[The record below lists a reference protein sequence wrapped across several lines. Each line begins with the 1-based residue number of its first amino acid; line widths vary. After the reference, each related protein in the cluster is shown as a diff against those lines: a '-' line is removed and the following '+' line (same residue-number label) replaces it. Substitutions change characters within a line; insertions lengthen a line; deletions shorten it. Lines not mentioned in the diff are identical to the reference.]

1 LLVLCFNIEIAHIN
15 NEKNQNENKQ
25 TKKKEKEKKR
35 CLVLPEILKIKKN
48 IFLLKIKLNKTY

>member
-1 LLVLCFNIEIAHIN
+1 MK
-15 NEKNQNENKQ
+15 NEKHQQQQQKSKNKQ